1 MWSGKFCTQKESD
14 FMAKKEENGFSK
26 LKQDLKKGE
35 LGRLYLFFG
44 EESYLREHYLT
55 ACKEAIIGDGAFAE
69 FNFFEFDGKSMTPD
83 QLRDAVESYPAMAER
98 KLVMVHDFDL
108 YKMPAAFS
116 DMLPALLSDLPD
128 YICLIFHYDTIE
140 YKPDKRLKIHKILTQ
155 YGNSVQFEFL
165 DERQLVDWIR
175 RRCYALERSIDDET
189 ARYMIFLCGSSMT
202 NLQTEIEKAAAFS
215 TTGEI
220 KRYHIDTVCIR
231 VMDAV
236 VFDLS
241 DAITERRFDK
251 AIALVDELLAQK
263 NTEVAIFLTIARH
276 IERLYAAKLHEKARG
291 EEKVLLALLG
301 SGSPYYA
308 RRIRAAAQRLPE
320 NWLRD
325 AVILCGKT
333 DIALKSSAGD
343 RKKQIELT
351 LLEMA
356 AGLER
361 V

>member
-1 MWSGKFCTQKESD
+1 
-14 FMAKKEENGFSK
+14 MAKKREEENGFAR
-26 LKQDLKKGE
+26 LKQDLKTGE
-35 LGRLYLFFG
+35 LKALYLFSG
-44 EESYLREHYLT
+44 EESYLRQYYLN
-55 ACKEAIIGDGAFAE
+55 ACKEAILGDGAFAE
-69 FNFFEFDGKSMTPD
+69 FNLFEFDGKSMTAD
-83 QLRDAVESYPAMAER
+83 MLRDAVESYPAMAER
-98 KLVMVHDFDL
+98 KLVIVHDFDP
-108 YKMPAAFS
+108 YKMPAAFA

-140 YKPDKRLKIHKILTQ
+140 YKPDKRLKIHKILTEH
-155 YGNSVQFEFL
+155 GSAVQFEFL
-165 DERQLVDWIR
+165 DERQLIDWIR
-175 RRCYALERSIDDET
+175 RRCRALDRSIDDEA

-202 NLQTEIEKAAAFS
+202 NLITEIEKAAAFS

-220 KRYHIDTVCIR
+220 KRYHIDTVCTR

-236 VFDLS
+236 IFDLS

-263 NTEVAIFLTIARH
+263 NTEVAIFSTIARH
-276 IERLYAAKLHEKARG
+276 IERLYAAKLHEKVRG
-291 EEKVLLALLG
+291 DEKQLLALLG

-308 RRIRAAAQRLPE
+308 KRIRAAAQRLPE
-320 NWLRD
+320 NWLRE
-325 AVILCGKT
+325 AVILCGET

-343 RKKQIELT
+343 RKKQIELA

-361 V
+361 T

>member
-1 MWSGKFCTQKESD
+1 
-14 FMAKKEENGFSK
+14 MAKKREEENGFAR
-26 LKQDLKKGE
+26 LKQDLKTGT
-35 LGRLYLFFG
+35 LGKLYVFFG
-44 EESYLREHYLT
+44 EESYLRAYYLN
-55 ACKEAIIGDGAFAE
+55 ACKEALLGDGAFAE
-69 FNFFEFDGKSMTPD
+69 FNLFEFDGKSMSPD
-83 QLRDAVESYPAMAER
+83 MLRDAVESYPAMAER
-98 KLVMVHDFDL
+98 KLVIVHDFDL

-116 DMLPALLSDLPD
+116 DMLPELLRDLPD

-140 YKPDKRLKIHKILTQ
+140 YKPDKRLKIHKILTE
-155 YGNSVQFEFL
+155 YGSAVGFEFL

-175 RRCYALERSIDDET
+175 RRCRALGRSIDDES

-202 NLQTEIEKAAAFS
+202 NLITEIEKAAAFS

-220 KRYHIDTVCIR
+220 KRYHIDTVCTR

-236 VFDLS
+236 IFDLS

-263 NTEVAIFLTIARH
+263 NTEVAIFSTIARH
-276 IERLYAAKLHEKARG
+276 IERLYAAKLHEKVRG
-291 EEKVLLALLG
+291 DEKQLLALLG

-308 RRIRAAAQRLPE
+308 KRIRAAAQRLPE
-320 NWLRD
+320 NWLRE
-325 AVILCGKT
+325 AVILCGET
-333 DIALKSSAGD
+333 DIALKSTAGD

-361 V
+361 T

>member
-1 MWSGKFCTQKESD
+1 
-14 FMAKKEENGFSK
+14 MAKKREEENGFSK
-26 LKQDLKKGE
+26 LKQDLKTGE
-35 LGRLYLFFG
+35 LRKLYLFSG
-44 EESYLREHYLT
+44 EESYLRQYYLN
-55 ACKEAIIGDGAFAE
+55 ACKEAIVGDGAFAE
-69 FNFFEFDGKSMTPD
+69 FNLFEFDGKSIGPD
-83 QLRDAVESYPAMAER
+83 MLRDAVESYPALAER
-98 KLVMVHDFDL
+98 KLVIVHDFDP

-140 YKPDKRLKIHKILTQ
+140 YKPDKRLKIHKILAEQ
-155 YGNSVQFEFL
+155 GSAVQFEFL

-175 RRCYALERSIDDET
+175 RRCRALDCSIDDES

-202 NLQTEIEKAAAFS
+202 NLVTEIEKAAAFS

-220 KRYHIDTVCIR
+220 KRYHIDTVCTR

-236 VFDLS
+236 IFDLS

-251 AIALVDELLAQK
+251 AITLVDELLAQK
-263 NTEVAIFLTIARH
+263 NTEVSIFSTIARH
-276 IERLYAAKLHEKARG
+276 MERLYAAKLHEKARG
-291 EEKVLLALLG
+291 DEKTLLALIG

-320 NWLRD
+320 NWLRE

-333 DIALKSSAGD
+333 DIALKSTASD

-351 LLEMA
+351 LFEMA